1 MAADG
6 GGAALSGAAA
16 VARGLWAKVME
27 DDVFFMA
34 SAVAFSI
41 IVATL
46 PLVLLAVG
54 ITGYVL
60 SAQVADPVE
69 GTVGAIA
76 GLFPHGVGE
85 GDVAGIVRGIVED
98 VVAQR
103 SGFTVLGALLFVWL
117 ATRLV
122 GTLRVVLRQ
131 VFQVSQD
138 RGVVHG
144 KLFDV
149 LVVVV
154 GALLI
159 SLNLGVTVALGAALR
174 RGGEALGMGG
184 GAVGA
189 VEAAAGHLLALASI
203 WALFLMVYRY
213 LPARRI
219 PWRTAMVGA
228 TFAAVAH
235 EALKLGFSWYATRVA
250 DYSSAWGNLSTVGVL
265 FFWIYY
271 EAVVFI
277 LGGEVAHVVA
287 PSAPAGTPTQT
298 NAGAAA

>member
-1 MAADG
+1 MALPEV
-6 GGAALSGAAA
+6 ALPAGPG
-16 VARGLWAKVME
+16 VRARQLWAKVME

-41 IVATL
+41 IVAAL
-46 PLVLLAVG
+46 PLLLLAVG

-69 GTVGAIA
+69 GTVSAIV
-76 GLFPHGVGE
+76 GLFPQGA
-85 GDVAGIVRGIVED
+85 GDGNVAGIVRGIVEG
-98 VVAQR
+98 VVDQR
-103 SGFTVLGALLFVWL
+103 SGFTLLGALLFVWL

-131 VFQVSQD
+131 VFRVEKD

-144 KLFDV
+144 KLFDI

-159 SLNLGVTVALGAALR
+159 TLNLGVTVAFGAALR
-174 RGGEALGMGG
+174 RGGEALGMDG
-184 GAVGA
+184 GALGFMD
-189 VEAAAGHLLALASI
+189 AAAGHLLALASI
-203 WALFLMVYRY
+203 WALFLVVYRY
-213 LPARRI
+213 LPAQRI
-219 PWRTAMVGA
+219 PWRIAMVGA
-228 TFAAVAH
+228 TFAALAH
-235 EALKLGFSWYATRVA
+235 EALKLGFSWYATSVA
-250 DYSSAWGNLSTVGVL
+250 DYTSAWGNLSTVGVL

-277 LGGEVAHVVA
+277 LGGEVAHVA
-287 PSAPAGTPTQT
+287 ALEAAAGTGTLSNEGT
-298 NAGAAA
+298 TA